1 MTRAVV
7 TQAERLTRI
16 EVLLESAVT
25 QRSEDREAMKA
36 TIDKMAENI
45 EQIKDDLAKDKAD
58 LATLKDKG
66 AGILIGV
73 GLVGGAIGAGIT
85 AGIET
90 IRGLFS

>member
-1 MTRAVV
+1 MANRPS

-16 EVLLESAVT
+16 ETLLEAMFNT
-25 QRSEDREAMKA
+25 RNEDREVMKKS
-36 TIDKMAENI
+36 IDEMAAD
-45 EQIKDDLAKDKAD
+45 IKAIKSDLQDDKAE

-73 GLVGGAIGAGIT
+73 GLAGGAIGAGLT

-90 IRGLFS
+90 LAGIFK